1 MTVLHA
7 GGKFDSD
14 SYAVSGGLHG
24 VGVSVVNALSSAIDV
39 EIHTEGYVWRQH
51 YARSVPGPLRK
62 GETTRR
68 TGSSVTFWAD
78 PDIFETTVYNLETIR
93 RRLQE
98 MAFLNKGLTIMLRDE
113 RNGGNHDAEE
123 PDAEGY
129 VAKVREYVFQ
139 LPGWVGRL
147 RRAPEQEQGPHPQE
161 AGVVLR
167 RGPRARRRGRDA
179 VELRLHRVGLHVRE
193 HDQHPRG
200 RHARGGVPLGADLD
214 GEPLRARQEAAQGQG
229 PGTVRRRHPRG
240 AGRDR
245 VGQGQGAPVR
255 GPDQDQAGQHRGQ
268 VVRAAHLQR
277 VAGRLVRAQPHRGA
291 HDRQQVGAVRAGPGG
306 RAQGPRAGPPQ
317 ERGRPRRAAGQAGR
331 LPQQRPGALR
341 GLHRG
346 GRLRGRLGEVR
357 PRLDVPGDPA
367 DPRQDHQRREG
378 ADRPRPQEHRGPVDH
393 HGAGH
398 RHPRRVRPAAS
409 CAITRSC

>member
-1 MTVLHA
+1 M
-7 GGKFDSD
+7 
-14 SYAVSGGLHG
+14 
-24 VGVSVVNALSSAIDV
+24 
-39 EIHTEGYVWRQH
+39 
-51 YARSVPGPLRK
+51 
-62 GETTRR
+62 
-68 TGSSVTFWAD
+68 
-78 PDIFETTVYNLETIR
+78 
-93 RRLQE
+93 
-98 MAFLNKGLTIMLRDE
+98 
-113 RNGGNHDAEE
+113 
-123 PDAEGY
+123 
-129 VAKVREYVFQ
+129 
-139 LPGWVGRL
+139 
-147 RRAPEQEQGPHPQE
+147 
-161 AGVVLR
+161 
-167 RGPRARRRGRDA
+167 
-179 VELRLHRVGLHVRE
+179 ELRLHRVGLHVRE

-229 PGTVRRRHPRG
+229 PGAVRRRHPRG

-306 RAQGPRAGPPQ
+306 GAQGPRAGAPQ

-331 LPQQRPGALR
+331 LPQQRPRPLR

-346 GRLRGRLGEVR
+346 GRLGGRLGQVR

-398 RHPRRVRPAAS
+398 RHPRRVRPDAS